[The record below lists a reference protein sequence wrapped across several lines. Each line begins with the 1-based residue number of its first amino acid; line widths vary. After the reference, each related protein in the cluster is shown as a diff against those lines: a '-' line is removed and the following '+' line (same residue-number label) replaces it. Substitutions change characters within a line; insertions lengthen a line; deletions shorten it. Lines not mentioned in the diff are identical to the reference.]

1 MKLKFLQEGGEMP
14 AEAGAQEQQAQD
26 PMQQLVQMAAQ
37 AVQNNDGQLAL
48 QVCQNL
54 VQAAQEA
61 AQQQQAPA
69 EEGGAPAE
77 QAPAEGEPVFK
88 MGGKLSRRI
97 KA

>member
-1 MKLKFLQEGGEMP
+1 MP

-61 AQQQQAPA
+61 AQQRQAPA
-69 EEGGAPAE
+69 EEGGAPAG

>member
-1 MKLKFLQEGGEMP
+1 MP

-69 EEGGAPAE
+69 EEGGAPAG

>member
-14 AEAGAQEQQAQD
+14 AETGAQEQQAQD

-61 AQQQQAPA
+61 AQQQQATA

-77 QAPAEGEPVFK
+77 QADEDGT
-88 MGGKLSRRI
+88 L
-97 KA
+97 

>member
-14 AEAGAQEQQAQD
+14 AGAGAQEQQAQD

-69 EEGGAPAE
+69 EEGGASAE

>member
-14 AEAGAQEQQAQD
+14 AGAGAQEQQAQN

-69 EEGGAPAE
+69 EEGGVPAE

>member
-1 MKLKFLQEGGEMP
+1 MP

-61 AQQQQAPA
+61 AQQQQALA